1 MLQNLFS
8 FATLRGVA
16 KPETAPNSLYYI
28 QDEEVNHYGEEVRR
42 IKRLFYI
49 PRYDDSSGNYVEE
62 SGFTI
67 PQLVYKRIFCDPPPY
82 DSFRKTIDYEGGNTA
97 LVREVLQRSTHPVA
111 YSCATGYPD
120 ISVLTEYPYLA
131 DEEAYR
137 IIYNKPSGRE
147 ASLLAQIDHYL
158 DDFLRQHTHKNFT
171 KNDLKLVC
179 NKIAEILK
187 LEKGK
192 TIVDFVYAERGYK
205 DTFRHIKA
213 RTFDELYTLYILRRL
228 QSIDLE
234 PHMQLIRMLYLLE
247 LLAQD
252 YNRQF
257 KHPNNAVQFVL
268 DQLNQEQPVPFILT
282 LADLQTL
289 LRTATVVIHPMFAL
303 LHYIRKPFNLLKP
316 IGVADLKIVKS
327 KLIGYKANEISHIHN
342 IMMGEAN
349 EYTFRELNKT
359 QEVFSLSNET
369 SNSVQKENQSTDK
382 NELKREIDSVLKSDL
397 DVNANASVSLKYG
410 IITNATVSAGMAFST
425 SKEESTKSASDLL
438 RETLEK
444 AISKIETKTTQQR
457 SSTKLFETESTN
469 KHSFN
474 NTEAD
479 SKHVSGIFRW
489 IDKIYEAQVYNYGKR
504 LMYEFII
511 PEPASFFVKS
521 RLTNYGLFDLE
532 CPQEPVVPTYHEV
545 KLKHPDPTLNKILL
559 PGDITKPVFQEL
571 CQSYDLSE
579 FSYPAEKKKTVLVD
593 QASGKSMFSQ
603 RYGAAKDHEMT
614 SDYYDTAGIEVGY
627 DIELISTSGQL
638 LFHDQASEEDINSE
652 RNLYVLYINGQQ
664 IDFEGRNINIF
675 PKQTAIMDAHKI
687 QGIGEQSKNIKPQGA
702 KLNVGDGKVSVV
714 FLFKDIN
721 FYLIQIALELK
732 INPDFLFSWQT
743 KVYNKIKAV
752 EQLKADQL
760 NQELLMDYN
769 AAKSEYRNKKA
780 ALESSAINDLLQG
793 KQESY
798 NTDLIET
805 ELKKSCIS
813 FLSKEFD
820 SIEWDDRLQSG
831 AVGASSTI
839 AFTYPKIKHTD
850 TECGIGEETFSTK
863 IPVLNLE
870 KAKQRGSFV
879 QFMEQ
884 AFEWDKLSYIFYPY
898 FWADRPK
905 WMEMLNR
912 EDHTDSK
919 MTAFLKA
926 GSARVLVAVHPAYN
940 KAVLHFL
947 ATGQAWEGGDSPAV
961 GDPLFIPLY
970 EEIRDTQDNLQ
981 DAVAEGK
988 PYRYNL
994 GTQLVYLQDSSSA
1007 LPEDFD

>member
-16 KPETAPNSLYYI
+16 KPETALNSLYYI

-49 PRYDDSSGNYVEE
+49 PPYDDNGNYVDE

-67 PQLVYKRIFCDPPPY
+67 PQLVYKRLFCDSPPY
-82 DSFRKTIDYEGGNTA
+82 DSFRKTIDYEGGNSA
-97 LVREVLQRSTHPVA
+97 LTLEVLHRFTYPVD
-111 YSCATGYPD
+111 YSCANGYPD

-131 DEEAYR
+131 NEEVYR
-137 IIYNKPSGRE
+137 VIYNKPAGRE
-147 ASLLAQIDHYL
+147 AYLLEQVSAYL
-158 DDFLRQHTHKNFT
+158 EDFLEEHTHKNFT
-171 KNDLKLVC
+171 KHDLKTVC

-192 TIVDFVYAERGYK
+192 TIVDFVYAARGYN
-205 DTFRHIKA
+205 DVFRQTKA
-213 RTFDELYTLYILRRL
+213 QTFDALYALYILRRL

-234 PHMQLIRMLYLLE
+234 PHMQQIRILYLLE

-252 YNRQF
+252 YNRQVT
-257 KHPNNAVQFVL
+257 HAGNAVQFVL
-268 DQLNQEQPVPFILT
+268 DQLNQGQPAPFIRT
-282 LADLQTL
+282 LADVQTL

-316 IGVADLKIVKS
+316 IGIADLKIVKS
-327 KLIGYKANEISHIHN
+327 RLIGYKASEISHIHN
-342 IMMGEAN
+342 IMTGETN
-349 EYTFRELNKT
+349 EYTFREFNKT
-359 QEVFSLSNET
+359 QEVFSLSSET
-369 SNSVQKENQSTDK
+369 SSSVQKENQTTDK

-397 DVNANASVSLKYG
+397 DLNANASVSLKYG

-425 SKEESTKSASDLL
+425 SKEESTKSAADLL

-457 SSTKLFETESTN
+457 SATKLFETESTN
-469 KHSFN
+469 KHSFS
-474 NTEAD
+474 NTAAD
-479 SKHVSGIFRW
+479 SKHMSGIFRW
-489 IDKIYEAQVYNYGKR
+489 VDKIYEAQVYNYGKR

-511 PEPASFFVKS
+511 PEPAAFFVKS

-532 CPQEPVVPTYHEV
+532 CPKEPVAPIYHEV
-545 KLKHPDPTLNKILL
+545 KLKHPDPGLNKILL

-571 CQSYDLSE
+571 CQNYDLSE

-593 QASGKSMFSQ
+593 QASGKSVFSQ
-603 RYGAAKDHEMT
+603 RYGGGKDHEMT
-614 SDYYDTAGIEVGY
+614 SDYYDTTGIEVGY

-638 LFHDQASEEDINSE
+638 LFYDQAGEEDINSE

-675 PKQTAIMDAHKI
+675 PRQTAVMDAHKI
-687 QGIGEQSKNIKPQGA
+687 QGIGEQSKNIKPGGA

-714 FLFKDIN
+714 FLFKDIS
-721 FYLIQIALELK
+721 FYLIQIALDLK
-732 INPDFLFSWQT
+732 INTDFLFSWQT
-743 KVYNKIKAV
+743 RVYNKIKAV
-752 EQLKADQL
+752 EQLKVDQL

-805 ELKKSCIS
+805 ELKKSCLS

-820 SIEWDDRLQSG
+820 SIEWDDRLQPG
-831 AVGASSTI
+831 AVGTSSI
-839 AFTYPKIKHTD
+839 VPFTYPRLNTD
-850 TECGIGEETFSTK
+850 TECSIEEATFNTR
-863 IPVLNLE
+863 IPVINLQ

-905 WMEMLNR
+905 WMELLHR
-912 EDHTDSK
+912 EDPTDSK

-947 ATGQAWEGGDSPAV
+947 ATGQAWEGGESPAV

-970 EEIRDTQDNLQ
+970 EEIRDTQDNMQ

-988 PYRYNL
+988 PYRYHL
-994 GTQLVYLQDSSSA
+994 GTQLVYLQDSTSG